1 MAEEQPVITNKAGE
15 PVEGCT
21 LCLVKL
27 QGPCISWVRPAQ
39 WIRPCFGKHHSHEN
53 WFWPEGTDLPKI
65 KESFQNVKSLQNYE
79 IMRVTDSHFM
89 ARKYTPFL
97 QWVDV
102 VDITVSKDA
111 ESGTYR
117 GDAWSMSAGCCPASC
132 CCAPLGGLLCCLFP
146 FGDHGKTAKHLD
158 HVKGVFASNGAPIG
172 HLEVL
177 TFGESR
183 EHSASPRHTIIDR
196 VWGEAPASPVK
207 SPQEGAGFDGV
218 ATES

>member
-1 MAEEQPVITNKAGE
+1 VITNKAGE

-117 GDAWSMSAGCCPASC
+117 GDAW
-132 CCAPLGGLLCCLFP
+132 
-146 FGDHGKTAKHLD
+146 
-158 HVKGVFASNGAPIG
+158 
-172 HLEVL
+172 
-177 TFGESR
+177 
-183 EHSASPRHTIIDR
+183 
-196 VWGEAPASPVK
+196 
-207 SPQEGAGFDGV
+207 
-218 ATES
+218 

>member
-117 GDAWSMSAGCCPASC
+117 GDAW
-132 CCAPLGGLLCCLFP
+132 
-146 FGDHGKTAKHLD
+146 
-158 HVKGVFASNGAPIG
+158 
-172 HLEVL
+172 
-177 TFGESR
+177 
-183 EHSASPRHTIIDR
+183 
-196 VWGEAPASPVK
+196 
-207 SPQEGAGFDGV
+207 
-218 ATES
+218 